1 MKVFTAGG
9 CMNRKLSRIA
19 CAVLTALFLAFALSA
34 EETAATVQQL
44 ERTLTASPDHPG
56 IWIELAAAYARA
68 GNTAEAT
75 RWIEKA
81 VARGLDFDL
90 AGNPAFAPLLGT
102 PAFKPLLVRAAANR
116 RVVSRSK
123 VAFRVPEKDLI
134 PEGIAHDPR
143 TGSFFLGSLYKR
155 KIVRIDRTGKASD
168 FSKDGD
174 GLWDVLGMKVDPA
187 RRTLWVCSSAGPAAG
202 EQDGSSGLFRY
213 DLMTGRLVSR
223 HLLPGKPQPHLLN
236 DVALGRNGEV
246 FVTDSKGG
254 GLYRLRPGQEQ
265 LEAFLEPGT
274 LIYPNGI
281 ALSPDEKKL
290 FVADFAK
297 GLSIVDVASRQVRP
311 LPPPDRV
318 NVSGID
324 GLYYLPG
331 GRLPGGSL
339 VAVQNA
345 AGTERIVRFRLRPGL
360 DAIESEEILES
371 RNPLFAIPTTGTL
384 AGGSLVYI
392 ANSQLE
398 SLDGQGRLKP
408 GATLAEPVILTLPL
422 PKAG

>member
-1 MKVFTAGG
+1 
-9 CMNRKLSRIA
+9 
-19 CAVLTALFLAFALSA
+19 
-34 EETAATVQQL
+34 
-44 ERTLTASPDHPG
+44 
-56 IWIELAAAYARA
+56 
-68 GNTAEAT
+68 
-75 RWIEKA
+75 
-81 VARGLDFDL
+81 
-90 AGNPAFAPLLGT
+90 
-102 PAFKPLLVRAAANR
+102 
-116 RVVSRSK
+116 
-123 VAFRVPEKDLI
+123 
-134 PEGIAHDPR
+134 
-143 TGSFFLGSLYKR
+143 
-155 KIVRIDRTGKASD
+155 
-168 FSKDGD
+168 
-174 GLWDVLGMKVDPA
+174 VLGLKVDPA
-187 RRTLWVCSSAGPAAG
+187 RRTLWVCSAAGAAAG

-213 DLMTGRLVSR
+213 DLATGRLVSK

-265 LEAFLEPGT
+265 LEVFLEPGT
-274 LIYPNGI
+274 LIYPNGV
-281 ALSPDEKKL
+281 ALSPDAKKL

-311 LPPPDRV
+311 LPHPERV
-318 NVSGID
+318 NVAGID
-324 GLYYLPG
+324 GLYYLQG
-331 GRLPGGSL
+331 GRLQGGRLHGGSL

-371 RNPLFAIPTTGTL
+371 RNPLFVIPTTGTL

-398 SLDGQGRLKP
+398 SLDDQGRLKP
-408 GATLAEPVILTLPL
+408 GAKLEEPVILMLPL

>member
-1 MKVFTAGG
+1 
-9 CMNRKLSRIA
+9 MNRKLSRIA
-19 CAVLTALFLAFALSA
+19 FAVLTALSLTFPLPA
-34 EETAATVQQL
+34 EETAPSVQQL

-68 GNTAEAT
+68 GNAAEAA
-75 RWIEKA
+75 RWVEKA
-81 VARGLDFDL
+81 LARGIDFDL
-90 AGNPAFAPLLGT
+90 AGNPAFKPLLET
-102 PAFKPLLVRAAANR
+102 PSFKPLLARAAANQ

-134 PEGIAHDPR
+134 PEGIAHDAR

-155 KIVRIDRTGKASD
+155 KIVRIDKTGKASD
-168 FSKDGD
+168 FSKPED

-187 RRTLWVCSSAGPAAG
+187 RRTLWVCSAAGASAG
-202 EQDGSSGLFRY
+202 EQDGASGLFRY
-213 DLMTGRLVSR
+213 DLATGRLVSR

-265 LEAFLEPGT
+265 LEVFVELGT
-274 LIYPNGI
+274 LIYPNGV
-281 ALSPDEKKL
+281 ALSPDGKKL

-297 GLSIVDVASRQVRP
+297 GLSVVDVASRQVRP
-311 LPPPDRV
+311 LPHPERV
-318 NVSGID
+318 NVAGID
-324 GLYYLPG
+324 GLYLYD
-331 GRLPGGSL
+331 GSL
-339 VAVQNA
+339 VAVQNS

-371 RNPLFAIPTTGTL
+371 RNPLFVIPTTGTL

-398 SLDGQGRLKP
+398 SLDDQGRLKP
-408 GATLAEPVILTLPL
+408 GAKLEEPVILMLPL
-422 PKAG
+422 PKAV

>member
-1 MKVFTAGG
+1 MK
-9 CMNRKLSRIA
+9 RKLSRIA
-19 CAVLTALFLAFALSA
+19 CTALTALFLALPLLA
-34 EETAATVQQL
+34 EETAPTVQQL

-56 IWIELAAAYARA
+56 IWLELAAAYARA
-68 GNTAEAT
+68 GNAPEAA
-75 RWIEKA
+75 RWVEKTL
-81 VARGLDFDL
+81 ARGIDFDL
-90 AGNPAFAPLLGT
+90 AGNPAFVPLLET
-102 PAFKPLLVRAAANR
+102 PAFKPLLARATANQ

-134 PEGIAHDPR
+134 PEGIAYDPR
-143 TGSFFLGSLYKR
+143 TGSFFLGSIYKR
-155 KIVRIDRTGKASD
+155 KIVRIDKAGKAAD
-168 FSKDGD
+168 FSKPED

-187 RRTLWVCSSAGPAAG
+187 RRTLWVCSAAGASAG

-213 DLMTGRLVSR
+213 DLTTGRLVSR

-246 FVTDSKGG
+246 FVTDSKAG

-265 LEAFLEPGT
+265 LEVFLEPGT
-274 LIYPNGI
+274 LIYPNGV
-281 ALSPDEKKL
+281 ALSPDAKKL

-311 LPPPDRV
+311 LPHPERV
-318 NVSGID
+318 NVAGID
-324 GLYYLPG
+324 GLYYFQG
-331 GRLPGGSL
+331 GRHGGSL
-339 VAVQNA
+339 VAVQNS

-371 RNPLFAIPTTGTL
+371 RNPLFVIPTTGTL

-398 SLDGQGRLKP
+398 SLDDQGRLKP
-408 GATLAEPVILTLPL
+408 GAKLEEPVILMLPL

>member
-1 MKVFTAGG
+1 MT
-9 CMNRKLSRIA
+9 RKLSRIA
-19 CAVLTALFLAFALSA
+19 CAALTALSLALPLPA
-34 EETAATVQQL
+34 EETAPTVQQL

-56 IWIELAAAYARA
+56 IWLELAAAYARA
-68 GNTAEAT
+68 GNGAEAA

-81 VARGLDFDL
+81 LTRGIDFDL
-90 AGNPAFAPLLGT
+90 AKNPAFAPLLAT
-102 PAFKPLLVRAAANR
+102 PAFKPLLARAAANQ

-134 PEGIAHDPR
+134 PEGIAYDAR

-155 KIVRIDRTGKASD
+155 KIVRIGKAGKAAD
-168 FSKDGD
+168 FSKPED

-187 RRTLWVCSSAGPAAG
+187 RRILWVCSAAGASAG
-202 EQDGSSGLFRY
+202 EQDGASGLFRY
-213 DLMTGRLVSR
+213 DLATGRLASR
-223 HLLPGKPQPHLLN
+223 HVLPGKPQPHLLN

-265 LEAFLEPGT
+265 LEVFVEPGT
-274 LIYPNGI
+274 LIYPNGV
-281 ALSPDEKKL
+281 ALSPDGKKL

-297 GLSIVDVASRQVRP
+297 GLSTVDVATRQVRP
-311 LPPPDRV
+311 LPHPERV
-318 NVSGID
+318 NVAGID
-324 GLYYLPG
+324 GLYYFQGERPLQGERPH
-331 GRLPGGSL
+331 GGSL

-360 DAIESEEILES
+360 DAIDSEEILES
-371 RNPLFAIPTTGTL
+371 RNPLFVIPTTGTL

-398 SLDGQGRLKP
+398 SLDDQGRLKP
-408 GATLAEPVILTLPL
+408 GVKLEEPVILTLPL